1 MSEKKISLGRRI
13 GFWFVYFLGTLFVKT
28 WRMKNVNKESYD
40 KCRQE
45 GKSPVIVLWHDSLL
59 PLAFSYY
66 NSNIATI
73 ASDSKD
79 GELITYILKKWGFS
93 VARGSSTR
101 GGLKAAMNIIKTCKN
116 EKKPAAVTVDGP
128 KGPRHEVKSG
138 AVFIAKNLDK
148 VMYVITLKTDSF
160 IRFNSWD
167 KFILPKPFAKV
178 EVWYSEAFYVSDDK
192 DGDALKADTER
203 LQNYM
208 LMRTEEVCKEFI

>member
-1 MSEKKISLGRRI
+1 M
-13 GFWFVYFLGTLFVKT
+13 
-28 WRMKNVNKESYD
+28 
-40 KCRQE
+40 
-45 GKSPVIVLWHDSLL
+45 
-59 PLAFSYY
+59 AFSHYK
-66 NSNIATI
+66 NGIATI

-101 GGLKAAMNIIKTCKN
+101 GGLKAAMNIIKNCRNDKR
-116 EKKPAAVTVDGP
+116 PAAITVDGP

-148 VMYVITLKTDSF
+148 IIFVLTLKTDSF

-178 EVWYSEAFYVSDDK
+178 EVHYSEIFYVSDEK
-192 DGDALKADTER
+192 DEASIKADTER

-208 LMRTEEVCKEFI
+208 LMRTEEVCKEFV